1 MQTLFSDHFKIGDDK
16 SEKSGRIFDTQTR
29 FSGIHAASSQKRRKS
44 TKIVIQK
51 ACDA

>member
-16 SEKSGRIFDTQTR
+16 SGKSGRIFDNQTR
-29 FSGIHAASSQKRRKS
+29 FSGKRAASSQKRRKS
-44 TKIVIQK
+44 EKIVIQK